1 MLTINKTLYMGAAIG
16 AVILLQAC
24 SQSAPTAAQQS
35 NSAQATSNGV
45 SDQSIDPTAAPLD
58 GQTADAL
65 TAPNAGN
72 NSGFA
77 PGESLAFEWSANGFT
92 QLPAQYQWTGSGKR
106 DADFQPNFSLSVP
119 QTDDGVWS
127 SSCKSNGLIETQLYL
142 NPPPNMKNNRTVF
155 KFETDKSTRT
165 LSYNVQYVADGMMDG
180 FRLVQYPNDQMFQEM
195 KAGTWAYMQ
204 MGEGADAVKLR
215 VSLANAS
222 RSLNAFLPACSPNA
236 SQAKARPAP
245 PLPPAPSTRTAAIR
259 YNCEDGRTAMATY
272 LGNDTDNPIVR
283 LEIGGKVM
291 LMPQGVSGSGAR
303 YESTPGSTGGK
314 KYVWHNK
321 GTGSLF
327 IESDANDTD
336 GASETIVS
344 CKEP

>member
-1 MLTINKTLYMGAAIG
+1 MTYDKRLLVLSATFSAL
-16 AVILLQAC
+16 LLQAC
-24 SQSAPTAAQQS
+24 SPAAPPTAQQGNAS
-35 NSAQATSNGV
+35 GGLQNAVVAPAENGTGLDVGLQAATNPVAPSATNG
-45 SDQSIDPTAAPLD
+45 
-58 GQTADAL
+58 
-65 TAPNAGN
+65 
-72 NSGFA
+72 GFA

-127 SSCKSNGLIETQLYL
+127 SSCKSNGLVETQLYL
-142 NPPPNMKNNRTVF
+142 SPPPNMKNNRTVF

-245 PLPPAPSTRTAAIR
+245 PQPATPPTRPAAIR
-259 YNCEDGRTAMATY
+259 YTCEDGRTAIATY
-272 LGNDTDNPIVR
+272 LGNDTDNPSVR
-283 LEIGGKVM
+283 LEIGGTAM
-291 LMPQGVSGSGAR
+291 LMSQGVSGSGAR
-303 YESTPGSTGGK
+303 YESAARSTGEK

-327 IESDANDTD
+327 IESDANDAD
-336 GASETIVS
+336 GASEKIVS
-344 CKEP
+344 CKAP